1 MIGVSSTRLRFAA
14 QPLCGQ
20 KVSDLYF
27 SDNVLQF
34 TFQLHNSANPWNSFA
49 GYRREIHTFL
59 WNAQPTQDFT
69 NGAIYNEGKR
79 CLNVGGVRGKKSEK
93 SKNLLAVLCV

>member
-1 MIGVSSTRLRFAA
+1 MMNPPIRSPKNKTNQVT
-14 QPLCGQ
+14 
-20 KVSDLYF
+20 KYSD
-27 SDNVLQF
+27 SF

>member
-1 MIGVSSTRLRFAA
+1 
-14 QPLCGQ
+14 
-20 KVSDLYF
+20 
-27 SDNVLQF
+27 
-34 TFQLHNSANPWNSFA
+34 LHNSANPWNSFA